1 MRISDILASKGSD
14 VVVIG
19 RQASVR
25 DLVALLQQHNL
36 GAVVVSPDGHTV
48 EGIVSERDVIRQLA
62 AGPQILDSTVE
73 QIMTSEVHTCAVS
86 DSIDALMA
94 MMTEQRVR
102 HIPVVDDD
110 GQLGGIVSIG
120 DVVKNRIGEL
130 EFERDQL
137 EGYVSR

>member
-36 GAVVVSPDGHTV
+36 GAVVVSPDGNTV
-48 EGIVSERDVIRQLA
+48 DGIVSERDVIRQLA
-62 AGPQILDSTVE
+62 AGPHILDSTVE
-73 QIMTSEVHTCAVS
+73 QIMTSEVHTCAVT
-86 DSIDALMA
+86 DTIDALMA